1 MRKLVPLLMI
11 IAALACAR
19 KESTLVAAR
28 SAVDM
33 APPADAGGVQGMT
46 LGAESRAVQAPPLR
60 MIIRTANVSVIVGDT
75 TNSVEKITAAAE
87 SVGGYVSGSKIWRD
101 GELLRATISLR
112 IPADKLT
119 STLSAIRSLAIRV
132 QSESINTDEVTQ
144 EYIDLESQLRNLE
157 ATETELRE
165 LMKVVRERSKKASE
179 VLEMHHQM
187 MSIRADIERIKGR
200 IRYLSQQTALAT
212 LQVELIPD
220 AIAQPVVQPGWQPVV
235 VMKDAARSLVDAL
248 QGVANVA
255 IWFAIYLLPML
266 LLIGAGVTIAWRLL
280 GRFIRPRSDAV

>member
-11 IAALACAR
+11 VAVLGCTKRERVGAPAAN
-19 KESTLVAAR
+19 

-33 APPADAGGVQGMT
+33 TAPAA
-46 LGAESRAVQAPPLR
+46 AERGLTSSEVAVQAPPQR
-60 MIIRTANVSVIVGDT
+60 MIIRTANLSLIVGDT
-75 TNSVEKITAAAE
+75 PSSVEKITAAAE
-87 SVGGYVSGSKIWRD
+87 SAGGYVSGSRVWRE
-101 GELLRATISLR
+101 GGLLRATISLR
-112 IPADKLT
+112 VPADKLT

-165 LMKVVRERSKKASE
+165 LMKVMRERSKKASE
-179 VLEMHHQM
+179 VLEMHQQM
-187 MSIRADIERIKGR
+187 MSIRSEIERIKGR

-235 VMKDAARSLVDAL
+235 VMKSAARSLVDAL
-248 QGVANVA
+248 QGLANVA
-255 IWFAIYLLPML
+255 IWFTIYLLPIV
-266 LLIGAGVTIAWRLL
+266 LLIGAGVTIAWRVL